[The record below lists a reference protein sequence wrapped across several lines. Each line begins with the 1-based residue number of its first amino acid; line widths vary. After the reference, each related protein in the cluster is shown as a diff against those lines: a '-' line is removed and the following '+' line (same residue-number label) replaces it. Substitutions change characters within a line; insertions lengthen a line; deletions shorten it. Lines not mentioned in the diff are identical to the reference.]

1 MKLRSWLVAIFLLL
15 FLTGPVNA
23 DSRAEILAVMNYY
36 ADMWNQGDVDAL
48 QGYYHQDFVLVTDDG
63 IVHRGQLIDDIGA
76 LGQSGGQRGEL
87 DFSKLEVRLL
97 GDGNAVAYG
106 ITGLKFDDGSSIDN
120 WFSTIYEKTP
130 FGWKAVLT
138 RN

>member
-1 MKLRSWLVAIFLLL
+1 MKLRNWLVAIFLLL

-23 DSRAEILAVMNYY
+23 DTRDEVLVVLNYY

-48 QGYYHQDFVLVTDDG
+48 QGYYHQDFVLVTDKG
-63 IVHRGQLIDDIGA
+63 IVQRDQLIDDIGS
-76 LGQSGGQRGEL
+76 LGQPGKL
-87 DFSKLEVRLL
+87 DFSQLEVRSL

-106 ITGLKFDDGSSIDN
+106 ITRLKFDDGSSIAN

>member
-1 MKLRSWLVAIFLLL
+1 MKLRNWLVAIFLLL

-23 DSRAEILAVMNYY
+23 DTRAEILAVMNYY

-48 QGYYHQDFVLVTDDG
+48 QGYYHQDFVLVTDNG
-63 IVHRGQLIDDIGA
+63 IVHRDQLIDDIGA
-76 LGQSGGQRGEL
+76 LGEPGGQRGEL
-87 DFSKLEVRLL
+87 DFSKLEVRSL

-106 ITGLKFDDGSSIDN
+106 MTRLKFDDGSSIAN
-120 WFSTIYEKTP
+120 WFSTIFVKTP
-130 FGWKAVLT
+130 FGWKAMLT